1 MDEQN
6 QTTPVPPDHRLPAH
20 ATADAP
26 PPKKRPWIWILL
38 LVVIVLVFYWGLK
51 RHGQTAKMAGGPG
64 GGGRMF
70 GPVTLTTAT
79 AKEGS
84 IGVYVSALGTVT
96 ALHTVS
102 ISSQVTGLIN
112 AVHYREGQYV
122 RQGQPL
128 VDIDP
133 RPYQAQVMQAEGTLK
148 RDQGL
153 LAEAQMDLARYRTA
167 WSHNAIPRQTLED
180 QEKLVLQDEGTV
192 ENDQGVLKYDQVQ
205 LSYCHIVAPMD
216 GKVGLRLVDPG
227 NLVTA
232 NSGTSLVVV
241 TSMNPI
247 TVISPISESE
257 LTQVLAQ
264 PGHGIGLP
272 IEVWNSNKTRMLDTG
287 KVTSLNNQ
295 IDTTTGTVLLR
306 ATFNNSKDELYP
318 NEFVNTRLLV
328 KTLKNQT
335 LVPESAVQHNGN
347 ESYVFLIQHGPHG
360 LMAKMQDVTTGVSDD
375 GIIAVQGIQPGAV
388 IADSSFEKL
397 QNGSPVK
404 ISRVPMSSST
414 SESNVP

>member
-20 ATADAP
+20 AAADAP
-26 PPKKRPWIWILL
+26 PPKKRPWIWIFV
-38 LVVIVLVFYWGLK
+38 LVLIVLVFYWGLK
-51 RHGQTAKMAGGPG
+51 RHDKNAKMAA
-64 GGGRMF
+64 GGRGRFF
-70 GPVTLTTAT
+70 GPVSLTTAT

-102 ISSQVTGLIN
+102 ITSQVTGLIN

-122 RQGQPL
+122 RKGQPL

-133 RPYQAQVMQAEGTLK
+133 RPYQAQVMQAQGTLK
-148 RDQGL
+148 RDQNL
-153 LAEAQMDLARYRTA
+153 LAEAKMDLARYQTA

-192 ENDQGVLKYDQVQ
+192 ENDQGVLQYDQVQ

-257 LTQVLAQ
+257 LTQVLAR

-272 IEVWNSNKTRMLDTG
+272 IEVWDSNNVRMLDTG
-287 KVTSLNNQ
+287 KVSSLNNQ

-306 ATFNNSKDELYP
+306 ATFNNSKGELYP
-318 NEFVNTRLLV
+318 NQFVNIRLLI
-328 KTLKNQT
+328 KTLQNQT
-335 LVPESAVQHNGN
+335 LVPDSAVQHNGN
-347 ESYVFLIQHGPHG
+347 EAYVFLIQHGPHG
-360 LMAKMQDVTTGVSDD
+360 LTAKMQDVKTGVSDN
-375 GIIAVQGIQPGAV
+375 GIMAVQGIQPGDVVAN
-388 IADSSFEKL
+388 SSFEKL

-404 ISRVPMSSST
+404 ISKVAMSSST

>member
-20 ATADAP
+20 TADAP
-26 PPKKRPWIWILL
+26 PKKKRPWIWILV
-38 LVVIVLVFYWGLK
+38 LVLIVMVFYWGLR
-51 RHGQTAKMAGGPG
+51 RHDKNAKTAAAGGG
-64 GGGRMF
+64 HGRMF

-84 IGVYVSALGTVT
+84 IGVYLSAIGTVT

-102 ISSQVTGLIN
+102 IQSQVTGVVD

-122 RQGQPL
+122 RKGEPL

-133 RPYQAQVMQAEGTLK
+133 RPYQAQVMEAEGTLK
-148 RDQGL
+148 RDQNL
-153 LAEAQMDLARYRTA
+153 LAEARMDLARYEVA

-180 QEKLVLQDEGTV
+180 QQKLVLQDEGTV

-205 LSYCHIVAPMD
+205 LGYCHIVSPVD

-232 NSGTSLVVV
+232 NGSTSLVVV
-241 TSMNPI
+241 TTMNPI
-247 TVISPISESE
+247 TVIATISEND
-257 LTQVLAQ
+257 LAQILAQ
-264 PGHGIGLP
+264 PGRGIGLP
-272 IEVWNSNKTRMLDTG
+272 IEVWNSQKTKMLASG

-295 IDTTTGTVLLR
+295 IDTTTGTILLR
-306 ATFNNSKDELYP
+306 ATFNNSKGELYP
-318 NEFVNTRLLV
+318 NQFVNTRLLV
-328 KTLKNQT
+328 KTLQNQI
-335 LVPESAVQHNGN
+335 LVPNSAVQHNGD
-347 ESYVFLIQHGPHG
+347 EAYVFLIQSGPKG
-360 LMAKMQDVTTGVSDD
+360 LTAKMQDVKTGVTDN
-375 GIIAVQGIQPGAV
+375 GTVAVQGISPGAV
-388 IADSSFEKL
+388 VADSSFEKL

-404 ISRVPMSSST
+404 ISKVPMSSST

>member
-1 MDEQN
+1 MDQQN

-20 ATADAP
+20 AAADAP
-26 PPKKRPWIWILL
+26 PPKKRPWIWIVV
-38 LVVIVLVFYWGLK
+38 LVLIVLVFYWGLK
-51 RHGQTAKMAGGPG
+51 RHDKNAKTAGGPG
-64 GGGRMF
+64 GRGRFF

-79 AKEGS
+79 AKQGS

-102 ISSQVTGLIN
+102 ISSQVTGVID
-112 AVHYREGQYV
+112 AVYYREGQYV
-122 RQGQPL
+122 RKGQPL

-133 RPYQAQVMQAEGTLK
+133 RPYQAQVMQAQGTLK
-148 RDQGL
+148 RDQNL
-153 LAEAQMDLARYRTA
+153 LAEAKMDLARYQIA

-180 QEKLVLQDEGTV
+180 QQKLVLQDEGTV

-205 LSYCHIVAPMD
+205 LGYCHIVAPMD

-247 TVISPISESE
+247 TVISPISESA

-264 PGHGIGLP
+264 PGHGLGLP
-272 IEVWNSNKTRMLDTG
+272 IEVWDSNKTHMITRG
-287 KVTSLNNQ
+287 KVTAINNQ

-318 NEFVNTRLLV
+318 NQFVNTRLLV

-335 LVPESAVQHNGN
+335 LVPDSAVQHNGN

-360 LMAKMQDVTTGVSDD
+360 LTAKMQDVTTGVSDE
-375 GIIAVQGIQPGAV
+375 GIVAVQGVQPGDV
-388 IADSSFEKL
+388 IANSSFEKL

-404 ISRVPMSSST
+404 ISKVALSSST
-414 SESNVP
+414 SESNIP